1 MFYLVELT
9 VNTKNYGSIPH
20 PEDRPQRH
28 GCIGC
33 GVADPEDGELN
44 TTFDTNETASIISAQ
59 EEGHYDGTNVTLEGS
74 PLLPRSNGSPTAR
87 RRRHNTNKQPTITL
101 RGALISLVIVLVTL
115 VVIDESE
122 YIIDR
127 WNQRGGQENLST
139 STSHH
144 HHNQESNYL
153 EKEMDNFAFTEN
165 KFESATNDT
174 NTSTATHVDGN
185 KMIDSFQNSN
195 PWRITHS
202 LDSIIDM
209 YAENKFILERSS
221 WNMIDTLTTTLW
233 AKWDTHYNEPS

>member
-1 MFYLVELT
+1 M
-9 VNTKNYGSIPH
+9 
-20 PEDRPQRH
+20 
-28 GCIGC
+28 
-33 GVADPEDGELN
+33 
-44 TTFDTNETASIISAQ
+44 
-59 EEGHYDGTNVTLEGS
+59 
-74 PLLPRSNGSPTAR
+74 
-87 RRRHNTNKQPTITL
+87 
-101 RGALISLVIVLVTL
+101 ISLVIVLVTL

-195 PWRITHS
+195 P
-202 LDSIIDM
+202 
-209 YAENKFILERSS
+209 
-221 WNMIDTLTTTLW
+221 
-233 AKWDTHYNEPS
+233 